1 MVLEE
6 NLQFSENLE
15 YPDLTFSDVCN
26 LMPDFSKEDIAYSTI
41 MADEAKLISAH
52 IINADN
58 EFCECVYFSM
68 TYTGHQFLENIRN
81 NKIWES
87 TKKITGKIGSI
98 SLDIISSIDSNLLQ
112 SLITQ
117 QF

>member
-6 NLQFSENLE
+6 NLQFSENME
-15 YPDLTFSDVCN
+15 YPDLTFSEICN
-26 LMPDFSKEDIAYSTI
+26 LMPDFSKQDIAYSTI
-41 MADEAKLISAH
+41 MADEAGLISAK
-52 IINADN
+52 IIDSDD
-58 EFCECVYFSM
+58 EFYECVYFSL
-68 TYTGHQFLENIRN
+68 TYTGHQFLENVKN
-81 NKIWES
+81 SKVWEA

-98 SLDIISSIDSNLLQ
+98 SLDIISSIASNLLQ